1 MDQPLSQFP
10 ELANILA
17 ASLNEIYLFDAE
29 SLRFRFANLGAL
41 QNLGYTLSQMQAM
54 IVPDIKPEYSPARF
68 RELIRPL
75 IEHQK
80 SILAFETVHQ
90 RADGSHYPVDV
101 RLQLFEWDG
110 ENLFLAVILD
120 ITDRKQFE
128 NALLES
134 EAKYR
139 QLFELESDALFL
151 IDNEEGQILDA
162 NETAVSLYGY
172 SKEELLSLRN
182 VDLSAQP
189 EETRQATAQR
199 LHNIFVRYHCK
210 KNGAIFPVEI
220 TATHLS
226 WKGRLVHIAAI
237 RDITERLQVEQALRQ
252 SEARLRYI
260 IQHDPNAIVVLDRDL
275 RYLAASQRY
284 LRDYGIQEQ
293 NIIGKYHYDVFPD
306 MPQSWREIHQRVLS
320 GAVERNDDDYF
331 VRPDGTVEYYRWEC
345 RPWRQTDGSIGGLV
359 VYSEITTERKL
370 AEQKL
375 KESEE
380 KFRTLF
386 ECMAQGVVYQDADYK
401 ITEANPAA
409 LRILGLTME
418 QIQGRT
424 SMDPRWRSIHED
436 GSVFPGETHAA
447 IVALQTG
454 QEVKNVVMG
463 VFNPLAESYNW
474 ININAVPQ
482 FRPGEDKP
490 YQAFTTFEDITVRKK
505 NEMQLKEQLEELR
518 RWHATV
524 IGREKRVLELKQEV
538 NELLRQAGRPPR
550 YLSVEDYKHDE

>member
-1 MDQPLSQFP
+1 MDQPLIQFP

-29 SLRFRFANLGAL
+29 SLRFRYANLGAL
-41 QNLGYTLSQMQAM
+41 QNLGYTLDQMQAM
-54 IVPDIKPEYSPARF
+54 IVPDIKPEYPPARF

-80 SILAFETVHQ
+80 PTLVFETVHQ

-128 NALLES
+128 SALRES
-134 EAKYR
+134 EAKYH
-139 QLFELESDALFL
+139 QLFELGSDALFL

-162 NETAVSLYGY
+162 NETAESLYGY
-172 SKEELLSLRN
+172 SKEELLRLRN
-182 VDLSAQP
+182 VDLSDQP

-199 LHNIFVRYHCK
+199 LHNVSLRYHRK
-210 KNGAIFPVEI
+210 KDGAIFPVEI
-220 TATHLS
+220 TATHLN
-226 WKGRLVHIAAI
+226 WKGRPAHIAAI
-237 RDITERLQVEQALRQ
+237 RDITERLQVEHALRQ

-275 RYLAASQRY
+275 RYLAVSQRY
-284 LRDYGIQEQ
+284 LQDYDIQEE
-293 NIIGKYHYDVFPD
+293 NIIGKYHYDIFLD
-306 MPQSWREIHQRVLS
+306 MPQSWREIHQRVLA
-320 GAVERNDDDYF
+320 GAVECNDDDYF

-375 KESEE
+375 KDSEE

-386 ECMAQGVVYQDADYK
+386 ERMAQGVVYQDADYK

-409 LRILGLTME
+409 LRILGLTLE

-436 GSVFPGETHAA
+436 GSDFPGETHAA

-463 VFNPLAESYNW
+463 VYNPQSESYHW

-482 FRPGEDKP
+482 FRPGEDRP
-490 YQAFTTFEDITVRKK
+490 YQVSP
-505 NEMQLKEQLEELR
+505 
-518 RWHATV
+518 
-524 IGREKRVLELKQEV
+524 
-538 NELLRQAGRPPR
+538 LL
-550 YLSVEDYKHDE
+550 

>member
-1 MDQPLSQFP
+1 MDQPLIQFP

-17 ASLNEIYLFDAE
+17 ASLNEIYLFEAE

-54 IVPDIKPEYSPARF
+54 TIPDIKPEYPPARF
-68 RELIRPL
+68 RELIQPL
-75 IEHQK
+75 IQHQK
-80 SILAFETVHQ
+80 TILAFETVHR

-128 NALLES
+128 SALRES
-134 EAKYR
+134 EAKYH
-139 QLFELESDALFL
+139 QLFELGSDALFL

-162 NETAVSLYGY
+162 NETAESLYGY
-172 SKEELLSLRN
+172 SKEELLRLRN
-182 VDLSAQP
+182 VDLSEQP
-189 EETRQATAQR
+189 EQTRQATAQR
-199 LHNIFVRYHCK
+199 LNNVLLRYHRK
-210 KNGAIFPVEI
+210 KDGAIFPVEI
-220 TATHLS
+220 TATHLT
-226 WKGRLVHIAAI
+226 WKGRPAHIAAI

-275 RYLAASQRY
+275 RYLAVSQRY
-284 LRDYGIQEQ
+284 LQDYDIQEE
-293 NIIGKYHYDVFPD
+293 NIIGKYHYDIFSN
-306 MPQSWREIHQRVLS
+306 MLQSWREMHQRVLA

-331 VRPDGTVEYYRWEC
+331 VRPDGTVENYRWEC

-359 VYSEITTERKL
+359 IYSEIITERKL

-375 KESEE
+375 KDSEE

-386 ECMAQGVVYQDADYK
+386 ERMAQGVVYQDADYK

-409 LRILGLTME
+409 LRILGLTLE
-418 QIQGRT
+418 QIQGIK

-436 GSVFPGETHAA
+436 GSDFPGETHAA

-463 VFNPLAESYNW
+463 VYNPQSESYHW

-490 YQAFTTFEDITVRKK
+490 YQAFTTFVDITVHKQY
-505 NEMQLKEQLEELR
+505 EMQLKEQLDELR
-518 RWHATV
+518 RWHTTV
-524 IGREKRVLELKQEV
+524 IGREERVLELKQEV
-538 NELLRQAGRPPR
+538 NEMLRLAGRPPR
-550 YLSVEDYKHDE
+550 YLSVEDYKFDE